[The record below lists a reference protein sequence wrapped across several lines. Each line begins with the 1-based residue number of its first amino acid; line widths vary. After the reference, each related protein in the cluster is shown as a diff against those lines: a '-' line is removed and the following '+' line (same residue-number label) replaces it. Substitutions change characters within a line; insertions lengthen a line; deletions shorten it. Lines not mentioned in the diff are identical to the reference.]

1 MSIKHIGF
9 DQAVPIPSIVFEIR
23 CPKCKESFVIRV
35 ALMGIQ
41 VQCQLG
47 TKMEQKVD
55 VKMPGSHIPDFR
67 PRTVA

>member
-9 DQAVPIPSIVFEIR
+9 DKGTAIPSIIFEIK
-23 CPKCKESFVIRV
+23 CPKCGESFVIRV

-47 TKMEQKVD
+47 TKTVEKAD
-55 VKMPGSHIPDFR
+55 VKLPASRIPDFR

>member
-9 DQAVPIPSIVFEIR
+9 DQATSIPSIVFEIR

-47 TKMEQKVD
+47 TKTVEKANVTL
-55 VKMPGSHIPDFR
+55 PTSRIPDFR

>member
-9 DQAVPIPSIVFEIR
+9 DKPVAIPTIVFEIK
-23 CPKCKESFVIRV
+23 CPKCGDSFYVRV

-47 TKMEQKVD
+47 TKGSEKANVTL
-55 VKMPGSHIPDFR
+55 PGTRIPDFR

>member
-1 MSIKHIGF
+1 MSIKHVGF
-9 DQAVPIPSIVFEIR
+9 DKAVPIPSIIFEIK
-23 CPKCKESFVIRV
+23 CPKCGDTFYIRV

-47 TKMEQKVD
+47 TKSAEKAD
-55 VKMPGSHIPDFR
+55 VTMPGARIPDFR

>member
-9 DQAVPIPSIVFEIR
+9 DKATAIPSIIFEIK
-23 CPKCKESFVIRV
+23 CPKCGDSFVIRV

-47 TKMEQKVD
+47 TKTMEKAD
-55 VKMPGSHIPDFR
+55 VKLPASRIPDFR

>member
-9 DQAVPIPSIVFEIR
+9 DKAAAIPSIIFEIK
-23 CPKCKESFVIRV
+23 CPKCGDNFVIRV

-47 TKMEQKVD
+47 TKTVEKAD
-55 VKMPGSHIPDFR
+55 VTLPASRIPDFR